1 MVVTY
6 VGSFPFDPETE
17 LKNFRRKQAEYEAA
31 YRATKEPRVLHEA
44 LLNACAYLR
53 FPPEL
58 DWLVRAIGERSMKG
72 ITDQIARRVQGRM
85 RRVQRYRCV
94 RDLRQKGY
102 TWDDALNLAVAKLAA
117 TDDPAERST
126 IEKSYIKVKSD
137 LEQKGPESEYFLLVA
152 QSDPTVVPVIVSQTQ
167 SGEVTI
173 NGVVQPPRSERD
185 PQTVEEGPIVGL
197 TCSDLR
203 SLG

>member
-72 ITDQIARRVQGRM
+72 ITDQIARRGHGGTRP
-85 RRVQRYRCV
+85 VQRDRCG
-94 RDLRQKGY
+94 RGLRAEAY
-102 TWDDALNLAVAKLAA
+102 T
-117 TDDPAERST
+117 
-126 IEKSYIKVKSD
+126 
-137 LEQKGPESEYFLLVA
+137 
-152 QSDPTVVPVIVSQTQ
+152 
-167 SGEVTI
+167 
-173 NGVVQPPRSERD
+173 
-185 PQTVEEGPIVGL
+185 
-197 TCSDLR
+197 
-203 SLG
+203 LGGR

>member
-1 MVVTY
+1 
-6 VGSFPFDPETE
+6 
-17 LKNFRRKQAEYEAA
+17 
-31 YRATKEPRVLHEA
+31 
-44 LLNACAYLR
+44 
-53 FPPEL
+53 
-58 DWLVRAIGERSMKG
+58 
-72 ITDQIARRVQGRM
+72 QGRM

-173 NGVVQPPRSERD
+173 NGVVQPPPIRERSPNGRGGSD
-185 PQTVEEGPIVGL
+185 RWANVLGPPIVGL
-197 TCSDLR
+197 TVGPPIVGLTVQGYLR